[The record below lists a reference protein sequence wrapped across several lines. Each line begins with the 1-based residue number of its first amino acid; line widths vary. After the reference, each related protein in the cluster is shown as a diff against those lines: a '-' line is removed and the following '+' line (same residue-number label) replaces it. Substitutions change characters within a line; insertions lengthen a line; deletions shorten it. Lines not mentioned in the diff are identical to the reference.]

1 MCLKELYTLY
11 KNILKQVMINRY
23 LHIRNKP
30 TYLFIF
36 LTVLMTTKSIQNTI
50 SAAKYVH
57 QEKAEVLY
65 NTTKKSLNEDRFD
78 YF

>member
-1 MCLKELYTLY
+1 MCVKELYTLY
-11 KNILKQVMINRY
+11 KNILKLVMINRY
-23 LHIRNKP
+23 LHIRNKV

-50 SAAKYVH
+50 SAAKYFH
-57 QEKAEVLY
+57 QQKAEVLY